1 MRLFLVKKKPI
12 YNNINYILQKKGT
25 KSRCRSS
32 LVSLLKKKKKE
43 EKESQRA
50 KDDAAVGGA

>member
-1 MRLFLVKKKPI
+1 MSIFV
-12 YNNINYILQKKGT
+12 GFAF
-25 KSRCRSS
+25 
-32 LVSLLKKKKKE
+32 KKKKE

>member
-32 LVSLLKKKKKE
+32 SVSLLKKKKE